1 MIKIPLWI
9 DILAYVRPFRFCA
22 RCMKKQSFKGGT
34 YFKMVKHW
42 ALKRCMVCG
51 KKLGGESNES

>member
-9 DILAYVRPFRFCA
+9 DVLAYVRPFRFCA
-22 RCMKKQSFKGGT
+22 
-34 YFKMVKHW
+34 
-42 ALKRCMVCG
+42 RCMVCG